1 MKNKEDKNLEKLVE
15 NLMAEATLASP
26 SIDFTSNVMSG
37 VKAVEKR
44 KSFVYKPV
52 ISKWAWLIIMGSIVF
67 LFAFIIMDN
76 PQSASAKGYFNVTFF
91 NFEKMLKSFP
101 EFQISTMTANVLLA
115 ATLMILIQIFFLKNY
130 LNKRFE
136 R

>member
-15 NLMAEATLASP
+15 NLMAETSLASP
-26 SIDFTSNVMSG
+26 SIDFASKVMSG
-37 VKAVEKR
+37 VMAVEKR

-52 ISKWAWLIIMGSIVF
+52 ISKWAWLIILGSIVC
-67 LFAFIIMDN
+67 LFAFIILDN
-76 PQSASAKGYFNVTFF
+76 PQSASTHGYFNFTVF

-101 EFQISTMTANVLLA
+101 MFQISSMTANVLLT
-115 ATLMILIQIFFLKNY
+115 ATSMILIQIFFLKNY